1 MDEVEIREIY
11 LPLRREREALAQF
24 LSAHGL
30 RLEPDVE
37 RAFGLYQGDTL
48 SGCGCACGPLLK
60 CFAIDARLQGQNG
73 LGLLLSR
80 LTQDRFQKGYFD
92 LFVYT
97 RPHNIPMFSR
107 CGYTVVGQ
115 TDRVVLLESDRNG
128 LSRYLSG
135 IPRPGKSPGRVGAAV
150 MNCNPFTLG
159 HQHLIQQASSRCGL
173 LYAFVV
179 EEDRSLFPFPDRLS
193 LVREGVRHLPNVLVC
208 PGGPY
213 MISSQTFP
221 AYFLKDTECASDLQ
235 SELDVA
241 IFGERIAPAL
251 GIQARFAGQE
261 PLDPVPRQYNEAMSR
276 LLPRYGISFVEFPRL
291 MSGSEPVS
299 ASRVRKLLETHGG
312 VTPELSSLV
321 PPSTRDYLLRRFGA
335 ASF

>member
-1 MDEVEIREIY
+1 MDGVEIREIC
-11 LPLRREREALAQF
+11 LSLRWERESLSQF

-37 RAFGLYQGDTL
+37 CAFGLYQEDTL

-60 CFAIDARLQGQNG
+60 CFAIDAPLQGQNG
-73 LGLLLSR
+73 LGLLLSS
-80 LTQDRFQKGYFD
+80 LTQDRFQKGYFN

-97 RPHNIPMFSR
+97 RPHNVAMFSR

-115 TDRVVLLESDRNG
+115 TDCVVLLESDRNG
-128 LSRYLSG
+128 LDSYLAG
-135 IPRPGKSPGRVGAAV
+135 IPRPVKRLDRIGAAV

-159 HQHLIQQASSRCGL
+159 HQYLIQQASSRCDL
-173 LYAFVV
+173 LYIFVV
-179 EEDRSLFPFPDRLS
+179 EEDRSFFPFLDRLS
-193 LVREGVRHLPNVLVC
+193 LVQEGVRHLPNVLVC
-208 PGGPY
+208 PGGQY

-235 SELDVA
+235 SELDIT

-251 GIQARFAGQE
+251 DIQVRFAGQE
-261 PLDPVPRQYNEAMSR
+261 PLDPVTRQYNKTMTH
-276 LLPRYGISFVEFPRL
+276 LLQRYGISFVEFPRI
-291 MSGSEPVS
+291 MSGGEPIS
-299 ASRVRKLLETHGG
+299 ASRVRKLLGEHGG

-321 PPSTRDYLLRRFGA
+321 PTCTRDYLLRRFG
-335 ASF
+335 STR